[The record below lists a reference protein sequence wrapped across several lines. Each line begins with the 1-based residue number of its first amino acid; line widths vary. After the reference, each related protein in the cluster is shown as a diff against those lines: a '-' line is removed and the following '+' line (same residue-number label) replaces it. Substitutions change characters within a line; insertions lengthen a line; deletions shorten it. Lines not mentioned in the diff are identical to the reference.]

1 MLFFVKVR
9 VDINTLAEF
18 GQKLQSGELDT
29 SSVKSSTYCIKDD
42 PTVGLSIWE
51 ADDKADFD
59 KKFEPHKKYYAD
71 VLEITPVIPA
81 EESKKILMEHM
92 TGGK

>member
-9 VDINTLAEF
+9 IDVGNMVEL

-29 SSVKSSTYCIKDD
+29 SNMKDTYCIADD
-42 PTVGLSIWE
+42 PAVGMTIWE
-51 ADDKADFD
+51 VQDKEEFEA
-59 KKFEPHKKYYAD
+59 KFEPFKVYYAD

-81 EESKKILMEHM
+81 AQAQQVLLEQLA
-92 TGGK
+92 G

>member
-1 MLFFVKVR
+1 LRKAFFDEALCHK
-9 VDINTLAEF
+9 NTN
-18 GQKLQSGELDT
+18 GHYI
-29 SSVKSSTYCIKDD
+29 VKSSTYCIKDD

-81 EESKKILMEHM
+81 EESKKILMEQM
-92 TGGK
+92 AGVK